1 MPNSVS
7 IITPALEVLGKSIN
21 VLPATERAVE
31 DLQHPDQDEVAAEM
45 WGLTQAELKEIQ
57 DSLEELR

>member
-31 DLQHPDQDEVAAEM
+31 DLQHPGQDEVAAEM